1 LCTYNEEFKKKKNMW
16 IVELIG
22 TEMHK
27 IKLKI
32 LCPEQIEDT
41 QKLVKNERTIT
52 NVGQRL
58 GFSLF
63 CIDIVDLLDSWMII
77 RQSHKRTI

>member
-1 LCTYNEEFKKKKNMW
+1 
-16 IVELIG
+16 
-22 TEMHK
+22 MHK

-63 CIDIVDLLDSWMII
+63 CIDIVDLLDS
-77 RQSHKRTI
+77 